1 MKTLYYGGPIRT
13 METDAPAGALLVENG
28 VIAAVGALETLRA
41 RAGNAA
47 EIDLEGRTLLPGF
60 IDAHSHF
67 SGAAYALLQA
77 PLGEETDFAG
87 IAQALTR
94 FIADNRVPQG
104 AWVVG
109 KGYDQTALAEQ
120 RHPAR
125 AARPRFRVASHY
137 DRASVRTYGCV

>member
-60 IDAHSHF
+60 IDAHSTFPARRMHCCRRR
-67 SGAAYALLQA
+67 SEKKPTLPASRRHSRALLRITVCRR
-77 PLGEETDFAG
+77 GHG
-87 IAQALTR
+87 
-94 FIADNRVPQG
+94 
-104 AWVVG
+104 WS
-109 KGYDQTALAEQ
+109 
-120 RHPAR
+120 AR
-125 AARPRFRVASHY
+125 AMTKPRSLSSAIR
-137 DRASVRTYGCV
+137 RAPCSTAFPRRIPL